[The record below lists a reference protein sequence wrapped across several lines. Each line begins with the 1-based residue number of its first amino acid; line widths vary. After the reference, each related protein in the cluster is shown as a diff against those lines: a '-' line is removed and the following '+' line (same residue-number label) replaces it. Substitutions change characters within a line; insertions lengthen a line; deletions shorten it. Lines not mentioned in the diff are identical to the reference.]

1 MQTQQQLLVN
11 HLAAS
16 SWHQLVALLAAHQL
30 ARAAHDQ
37 KAALV
42 KQLAHHL
49 TQPATIAAIV
59 AQLTAAGKDALRQ
72 LLMADG
78 ALPIHT
84 FETRYGPIRPFK
96 PWRKDQDPAERQPW
110 LAPLSTT
117 ETLWYRGLIFRAP
130 PHRQPGVVP
139 HYVLPADL
147 ADLVAAALGLA
158 PPDQRDKRHEGLLL
172 GQPGRNGGLDHHL
185 AIWLATVHA
194 GLEGKGVTPV
204 HQRWLPPSVVAL
216 LCTRLGLDQDLGFTP
231 LRSERHHPYLAF
243 LHYLALAADLVAVT
257 PAAVQLTPTGW
268 AWLEAAAPS
277 RRQQLIAGWQGAP
290 IELARPF
297 AFRWEPLSPAARTL
311 VVEPL
316 ATQVAAHPTVATLV
330 AQWRL
335 LDPYGYLPGPRLAH
349 WHDETSH
356 YDPLTALITGPLH
369 WLGFLT
375 LTGAPLTLDPS
386 TLLVG
391 QPSSSVQPPA
401 AACTMPKQP
410 VNTLLAPVTVQP
422 LHLVQLAPFCDWSV
436 TTTPTAIPHTFTLSP
451 PRIAQLAAGGTG
463 PEQLI
468 AALAAAVGRPPSRRV
483 ISRIRSWAQPGQQLR
498 LRPLLVLEA
507 DTAERLAQLRRYKLV
522 RNRLGEVIAPNRIS
536 LNPADAEA
544 LAQTLRTLGYYVE
557 PPAAPAP
564 STDAGAAGAGAGG
577 LPPLWQWLLITLYQG
592 LGTQLPL
599 PLAFPW
605 ATRQAVRAQLTA
617 AQQATAEAAAQQLLD
632 RLQMALNGYLQVP
645 LWHAEA
651 TPDAAPVIRTA
662 LDQGKDI
669 EIRYA
674 GPSDGHATTRTITP
688 YWIEER
694 HGVPY
699 LIGWCHLRQ
708 QERTFR
714 IDRIEAVV
722 VK

>member
-1 MQTQQQLLVN
+1 MQPQHQLLVN

-30 ARAAHDQ
+30 PRAAREQ

-42 KQLAHHL
+42 QQLAHHL

-72 LLMADG
+72 LLTADG
-78 ALPIHT
+78 ALPSHT

-96 PWRKDQDPAERQPW
+96 PWRKDQDPADRQPW
-110 LAPLSTT
+110 LAPISTT

-158 PPDQRDKRHEGLLL
+158 PHSPNPAPRAQGVLL

-185 AIWLATVHA
+185 AIWLATIHA
-194 GLEGKGVTPV
+194 GLAGQGVTPV
-204 HQRWLPPSVVAL
+204 HQRWLPPAVVAL

-231 LRSERHHPYLAF
+231 IRSERHHPYLAF
-243 LHYLALAADLVAVT
+243 LHYLALAAELVAVT
-257 PAAVQLTPTGW
+257 PAACQVTPTGW
-268 AWLEAAAPS
+268 AWLTAPPATRQAQLAAAW
-277 RRQQLIAGWQGAP
+277 RTAP
-290 IELARPF
+290 LELARPF
-297 AFRWEPLSPAARTL
+297 AFRWEPLSPAARPL
-311 VVEPL
+311 VVEQL
-316 ATQVAAHPTVATLV
+316 ATQVAAHPTVATLI

-349 WHDETSH
+349 WHDEDSL

-369 WLGFLT
+369 WLGFIT
-375 LTGAPLTLDPS
+375 LTGTALTLDPA

-391 QPSSSVQPPA
+391 PPSSSIQPPA

-410 VNTLLAPVTVQP
+410 VNTILAPVTVQP
-422 LHLVQLAPFCDWSV
+422 LHLVQLAPFCDWNV

-451 PRIAQLAAGGTG
+451 PRIAQLAAGGTR

-507 DTAERLAQLRRYKLV
+507 DTPERLAQLRRYKLV
-522 RNRLGEVIAPNRIS
+522 RNRLGAVIAPNRIS

-557 PPAAPAP
+557 PPPAWPPCGNGCSSP
-564 STDAGAAGAGAGG
+564 SIRAWGRSY
-577 LPPLWQWLLITLYQG
+577 PC
-592 LGTQLPL
+592 PL
-599 PLAFPW
+599 PSPG
-605 ATRQAVRAQLTA
+605 R
-617 AQQATAEAAAQQLLD
+617 
-632 RLQMALNGYLQVP
+632 P
-645 LWHAEA
+645 
-651 TPDAAPVIRTA
+651 
-662 LDQGKDI
+662 GK
-669 EIRYA
+669 RCA
-674 GPSDGHATTRTITP
+674 RS
-688 YWIEER
+688 
-694 HGVPY
+694 
-699 LIGWCHLRQ
+699 
-708 QERTFR
+708 
-714 IDRIEAVV
+714 
-722 VK
+722 